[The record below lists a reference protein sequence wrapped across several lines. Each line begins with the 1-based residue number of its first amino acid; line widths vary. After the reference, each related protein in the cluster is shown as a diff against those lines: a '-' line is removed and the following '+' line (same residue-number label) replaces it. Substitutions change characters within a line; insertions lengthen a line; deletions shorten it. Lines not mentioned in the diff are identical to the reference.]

1 MRAALARTVLLLL
14 PVALGC
20 GGGDPPVDPEI
31 PVLTTVDITRD
42 TATLFT
48 TPPGTSVTLVAL
60 GRDQD
65 GVEMPGLAPAEFTS
79 GNEAVATVTLTG
91 TVTAVSPGD
100 ALITASMVQGD
111 VARSATATVTV
122 KVPPIVAAVRTSGR
136 RFVPE
141 VVDIAQG
148 GDVSWTIGDTI
159 HDVVF
164 RSQNAPE
171 NVQPTSNVTVTRTFP
186 TAGAFGYHCLIHQ
199 GMVGSVQVH

>member
-1 MRAALARTVLLLL
+1 MRAVLARTVLLLL

-79 GNEAVATVTLTG
+79 GTSTWFYTGSNYFDFGDNENLHLRFSIAGSILSMSLWRVAVVNGVATETPIPVNG
-91 TVTAVSPGD
+91 TSNT
-100 ALITASMVQGD
+100 ITA
-111 VARSATATVTV
+111 R
-122 KVPPIVAAVRTSGR
+122 
-136 RFVPE
+136 
-141 VVDIAQG
+141 
-148 GDVSWTIGDTI
+148 
-159 HDVVF
+159 
-164 RSQNAPE
+164 
-171 NVQPTSNVTVTRTFP
+171 
-186 TAGAFGYHCLIHQ
+186 HC
-199 GMVGSVQVH
+199 GCTK